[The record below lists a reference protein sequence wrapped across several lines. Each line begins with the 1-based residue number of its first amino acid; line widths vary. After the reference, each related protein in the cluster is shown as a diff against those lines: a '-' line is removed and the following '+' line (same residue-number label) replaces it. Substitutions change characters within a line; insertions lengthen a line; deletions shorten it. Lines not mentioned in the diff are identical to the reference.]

1 MEEREKK
8 KRRERKTNEWK
19 IHEFAYVRRVWFI
32 SFWVE
37 KNIQCTDCLIKSIH
51 WKIFREILE
60 I

>member
-37 KNIQCTDCLIKSIH
+37 KKYTVYRLFD
-51 WKIFREILE
+51 KIDPLE
-60 I
+60 DF